1 VRPLVTR
8 IIPVL
13 DLSKGQVV
21 RGVAGRRDEYRPV
34 VSRLARSA
42 EPLAVARAFRD
53 HFGLC
58 ELYLADLDAIA
69 GAPAALATY
78 DTLHADSFRLWVDA
92 GIRRAED
99 ARPLAKAAIEGIVTG
114 LETLRGPDVLR
125 ALCEEYGGER
135 VIFSLDLK
143 GGMPLG
149 AVAAWQAANAWSI
162 AAQAIG
168 CGVRRLIVLDL
179 ARVGVGE
186 GLGTEAL
193 CERLARAYPEVEV
206 IAGGGVRDAAD
217 LRRLKECGVRGVLV
231 ASALHDGRLTRAD
244 LDGL

>member
-1 VRPLVTR
+1 MRV
-8 IIPVL
+8 IPVIDTL
-13 DLSKGQVV
+13 RGQVV
-21 RGVAGRRDEYRPV
+21 RGVAGRRHEYRPV
-34 VSRLARSA
+34 SSRLTPSA

-53 HFGLC
+53 HFGLT

-78 DTLHADSFRLWVDA
+78 AALHADGFRLWVDA

-99 ARPLAKAAIEGIVTG
+99 ARLLAEADVEGIVAG
-114 LETLRGPDVLR
+114 LETLRGPEAVH
-125 ALCEEYGGER
+125 ALCDQYGSER

-143 GGMPLG
+143 GGLPLG
-149 AVAAWQAANAWSI
+149 EVAAWQAADACAI

-179 ARVGVGE
+179 ARVGVSE

-193 CERLARAYPEVEV
+193 CERLALAYPQVEI

-217 LRRLKECGVRGVLV
+217 LRRLKQCGVRGVLV

-244 LDGL
+244 LEEL

>member
-1 VRPLVTR
+1 MR

-13 DLSKGQVV
+13 DLLGGLVV
-21 RGVAGRRDEYRPV
+21 RGVAGRRHEYRPV
-34 VSRLARSA
+34 VSRLTPSA

-53 HFGLC
+53 HFGLTD
-58 ELYLADLDAIA
+58 LYLADLDAIA

-78 DTLHADSFRLWVDA
+78 AALHADGFRLWVDA

-99 ARPLAKAAIEGIVTG
+99 ARPIASATVEGVVAG
-114 LETLRGPDVLR
+114 LETLHGPDALS
-125 ALCEEYGGER
+125 ALCEHYGSER

-143 GGMPLG
+143 GGLPLG
-149 AVAAWQAANAWSI
+149 EVAAWQAADAWAV
-162 AAQAIG
+162 AARAVG

-179 ARVGVGE
+179 ARVGAGE

-193 CERLARAYPEVEV
+193 CARLARACPQVEI
-206 IAGGGVRDAAD
+206 IAGGGVRDAAN
-217 LRRLKECGVRGVLV
+217 LRRLKGCGVRGVLV

-244 LDGL
+244 LEGL